1 MKKLTL
7 IALLVLLVAAIAY
20 GFLNFSNQDQP
31 DKKEISKAE
40 KKKHSCCS
48 EDQGTGEMSG
58 NSIYQLDATWT
69 DQDNKQIQLKD
80 FKGKP
85 VVLTMFFASCTY
97 ACPILVNDMK
107 KIESELPKDE
117 AEETHFV
124 LISIDPERDTP
135 EKLKQLAEQR
145 GLNPERWSLLTG
157 SKDDVMELA
166 AIIGFKFKKEANG
179 DYSHS
184 NMINLLNEE
193 GEIFHQQIGLNQDP
207 SQTVNELKNL

>member
-7 IALLVLLVAAIAY
+7 IALPVLTIAAIAY
-20 GFLNFSNQDQP
+20 GFLAFNQAEHP
-31 DKKEISKAE
+31 DKKKETSKVE
-40 KKKHSCCS
+40 KKHSCCS
-48 EDQGTGEMSG
+48 EDEGKGEMSE
-58 NSIYQLDATWT
+58 NSIYQLDAKWT
-69 DQDNKQIQLKD
+69 DQNNKTVQLKD

-117 AEETHFV
+117 ADEVHFV
-124 LISIDPERDTP
+124 LVSIDPERDTP

-145 GLNPERWSLLTG
+145 GLDPERWTLLTG
-157 SKDDVMELA
+157 SKDDIMELA
-166 AIIGFKFKKEANG
+166 AIVGFKFKKEANG
-179 DYSHS
+179 DFSHS

-193 GEIFHQQIGLNQDP
+193 GEISHQQIGLNQDP
-207 SQTVNELKNL
+207 SQTVTELTKL